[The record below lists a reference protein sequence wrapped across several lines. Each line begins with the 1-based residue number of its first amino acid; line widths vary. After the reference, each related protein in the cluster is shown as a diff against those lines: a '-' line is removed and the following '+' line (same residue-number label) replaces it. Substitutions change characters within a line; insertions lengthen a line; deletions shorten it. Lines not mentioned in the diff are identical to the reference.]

1 MRYTLIMIAPLIIAL
16 IMLAQ
21 SIVRNLARAYLE
33 HRVKLALLEMLE
45 RKPELLRS
53 NQELEQLLEDTLPA
67 SEAQRPLDLVLTGVI
82 LAVIGAICAV
92 IYTNIGSGRWAVGA
106 YWGGVAC
113 VVLGFLL
120 ALVGLVV
127 RWLDHAPL
135 ERR

>member
-1 MRYTLIMIAPLIIAL
+1 MRYNLVMIAPLVIAL

-21 SIVRNLARAYLE
+21 SIARNLARAYLD
-33 HRVKLALLEMLE
+33 HRVKVALLELLE
-45 RKPELLRS
+45 RKPDLLRS
-53 NQELEQLLEDTLPA
+53 HHELEELLEDTLPDSQA
-67 SEAQRPLDLVLTGVI
+67 HRPTDLVLTGVI
-82 LAVIGAICAV
+82 LAIIGALCAV
-92 IYTNIGSGRWAVGA
+92 LYTNIGSGRWAVGA

-127 RWLDHAPL
+127 RWLDRAPI